1 MGKNNQFGHQ
11 SRLCDQQISEPFA
24 VSSETKEENR
34 TLDNRTKSKRCYNE
48 KRLNTYCF
56 LRRS

>member
-48 KRLNTYCF
+48 KRLNTY
-56 LRRS
+56 